1 LAQVAGRTGR
11 GPYPGK
17 VFIQTYNPDH
27 YIFEYVRR
35 HDYLGFYHQE
45 LKFRREFEYPPFTR
59 LVHIL
64 IQGNPEIGVRDQA
77 LEIGKLLSLE
87 REKRNLTSSLIV
99 LGPVPAPISK
109 IKGRHRW
116 QILLKGK
123 DPRMLHQIS
132 SWAQETGKHLLK
144 GSGVQ
149 LILDVDPVD
158 ML

>member
-1 LAQVAGRTGR
+1 MAQVAGRAGR

-64 IQGNPEIGVRDQA
+64 IQGNSETGVREKA
-77 LEIGKLLSLE
+77 LEIGNLLSQE
-87 REKRNLTSSLIV
+87 REKRNLASSLAL

-109 IKGRHRW
+109 IKGRYRW

-132 SWAQETGKHLLK
+132 AWVLQTGKQFLK
-144 GSGVQ
+144 SSGVQ